1 MQATHFNQFAIMR
14 FFAIIIFLSVSFSV
28 IGQSTIE
35 RPKLVVG
42 IVVDQMRQEYLL
54 RFHGKFGNDGFKRL
68 MGEGYMLK
76 NAHYNYVP
84 TYTGPGHASIYT
96 GTTPGI
102 HGIIGNDFYE
112 KVSKEFVNC
121 VGDNRF
127 DGAGAPSRYGK
138 VAPTRLMSTTITDEL
153 KLFTNNKAKVIGV
166 SIKDRGAVLPA
177 GHMADAAYWFDK
189 TTGKFMTSTFYME
202 KLPEWVHQFNSKNL
216 AEIYLSQEWKP
227 LLPIDQ
233 YTESGADLSPYER
246 NFSTKDK
253 TVFPYDLKTLR
264 KGSNYDFLNYTP
276 FSNDLVTE
284 MAKTTLTA
292 EKMGKDAIPDFLCIS
307 FSATD
312 YLGHAMG
319 PRAVELED
327 MYLRLDRNIADLLKK
342 LDQEVG
348 ANNYVVFLSADHA
361 AADVPQFLR
370 DNKVPAGY
378 FSQERTLA
386 ELREFLEGYF
396 PGKHLIENFSNE
408 QIFLNH
414 EAFAGSPKTTGLDY
428 FIVTELIGK
437 FLMTR
442 EGVANYYTE
451 GVIRQGRFDEEGHK
465 GMVIRGFHPKRSGDV
480 MIVLEPGWLNQGSIT
495 GTTHGSA
502 YTYDTHVPVLFYGK
516 GVKKGFSTRYQTT
529 TDIAPTLSMLLNIT
543 LPSGCTGKPVSEL
556 FE

>member
-1 MQATHFNQFAIMR
+1 MKLAINILYMK
-14 FFAIIIFLSVSFSV
+14 FGVVLLFVLGSVCLHAQGIV
-28 IGQSTIE
+28 D

-54 RFHGKFGNDGFKRL
+54 RYHPKFGNDGFRRL
-68 MGEGYMLK
+68 MSDGYMLK

-96 GTTPGI
+96 GTTPAI
-102 HGIIGNDFYE
+102 HGIIGNDWYE
-112 KVSKEFVNC
+112 KVSGKMVNC
-121 VGDNRF
+121 VEDNRF
-127 DGAGAPSRYGK
+127 DGAGAPSVNGK

-153 KLFTNNKAKVIGV
+153 KLFTNKRAKVIGV
-166 SIKDRGAVLPA
+166 AIKDRGAVLPA
-177 GHMADAAYWFDK
+177 GHMADGAYWFDK
-189 TTGKFMTSTFYME
+189 SNGKFISSTFYME
-202 KLPEWVHQFNSKNL
+202 KLPDWVQQFNKKNL
-216 AEIYLSQEWKP
+216 AEIYLTQDWKT

-233 YTESGADLSPYER
+233 YTESGPDLSPYER
-246 NFSTKDK
+246 KFSGKDK

-264 KGSNYDFLNYTP
+264 KANGDFDFVNMTP
-276 FSNDLVTE
+276 FGNDLVTE
-284 MAKTTLTA
+284 MAKAALA
-292 EKMGKDAIPDFLCIS
+292 GENMGKDAITDFLCVS
-307 FSATD
+307 YSSTD

-319 PRAVELED
+319 PRAVEVED

-348 ANNYVVFLSADHA
+348 PNNYVVFLSADHA

-386 ELREFLEGYF
+386 ELKEFLEGYF
-396 PGKHLIENFSNE
+396 PGKNLIANFSNE
-408 QIFLNH
+408 QVFLNH
-414 EAFAGSPKTTGLDY
+414 EAFSGSPKTTGLDY

-451 GVIRQGRFDEEGHK
+451 GVLRQGRFDEEGPK
-465 GMVIRGFHPKRSGDV
+465 GLVIRGFHPKRSGDIMV
-480 MIVLEPGWLNQGSIT
+480 VLEPGWLNQGSIT
-495 GTTHGSA
+495 GTTHGSS
-502 YTYDTHVPVLFYGK
+502 YTYDTHVPILFYGR
-516 GVKKGFSTRYQTT
+516 GVKKGSSTRPHSV
-529 TDIAPTLSMLLNIT
+529 TDIAPTLSMLLNIS
-543 LPSGCTGKPVSEL
+543 LPSGATGKPVSEM